1 MKPGYNPMKLS
12 ANEAAKR
19 TGKSIP
25 TITRAIKSGKISAE
39 KSDSGGYLIDP
50 SELFRV
56 FPPLTRSNAE
66 TPKMLDS
73 ETPSVAPFEA
83 LFFQEK
89 ISLLEA
95 ALADAKAER
104 DEWRDQAKR
113 LATVLPAPAA
123 EPAKPEGTGASPAA
137 HTQEQSEPQATGQP
151 RSFWKRLFG

>member
-1 MKPGYNPMKLS
+1 MKLS

-39 KSDSGGYLIDP
+39 KTVSGGYLIDP
-50 SELFRV
+50 AELFRV
-56 FPPLTRSNAE
+56 FPALTTTNTE
-66 TPKMLDS
+66 TPQALES
-73 ETPSVAPFEA
+73 VTPSVTPSDT
-83 LFFQEK
+83 LLLREK
-89 ISLLEA
+89 VSLLEA

-113 LATVLPAPAA
+113 LAMALPAPV
-123 EPAKPEGTGASPAA
+123 PKPTKPEEAAISPTVKVHGT
-137 HTQEQSEPQATGQP
+137 SEPPITRPP